1 MSLDRDV
8 LPERFA
14 TRPERLRAFTNP
26 EVALLTLARRLTALA
41 TLFTPELTLT
51 KTYLTLASTEI
62 SAFAVGSM
70 CSCSVT
76 IRAALRDKR

>member
-1 MSLDRDV
+1 MSPDRDV

-14 TRPERLRAFTNP
+14 TRQERLRAFRNP
-26 EVALLTLARRLTALA
+26 EIALLTLAHRLTALA
-41 TLFTPELTLT
+41 TLFTPELTVT

-62 SAFAVGSM
+62 SAFAAGSPR
-70 CSCSVT
+70 SRSVT